1 MNKNIE
7 SMAFSLRLANLRR
20 NYSALIEESL
30 SKQLSYEQFLELILQ
45 EECNKRYEIAIQ
57 RKIKAA
63 KFPYLRSFIEMD
75 WNAFSLPV
83 ANAIRELQSLS
94 FIKEGRNVI
103 LIGNPGVGKTHTAIA
118 LALLACQQNMNVLYI
133 TIPNLI
139 LELKEAYKER
149 QIVSYK
155 KKFMSYDLVVLDELG
170 YISFDKDGS
179 ELLFN
184 LLSNRSENKLVII
197 TTNLTFD
204 KWPTLFGDT
213 IMTTAMVDRLTN
225 KANIIQILGDSYRV
239 KQTRDWLKEQ
249 N

>member
-7 SMAFSLRLANLRR
+7 SMAFSLRLSNLRQ
-20 NYSALIEESL
+20 NYSSLIEKSL
-30 SKQLSYEQFLELILQ
+30 TEQLSYEQFLELVLK
-45 EECNKRYEIAIQ
+45 EECNKRYEASIE

-63 KFPYLRSFIEMD
+63 KFPYLRSFAEMD
-75 WNAFSLPV
+75 WNSFSLPI
-83 ANAIRELQSLS
+83 ANSIRELQSLS

-118 LALLACQQNMNVLYI
+118 LALLACQQNMSVLYV

-184 LLSNRSENKLVII
+184 LLSNRSDSKSVII

-204 KWPTLFGDT
+204 KWPSLFGDT

-225 KANIIQILGDSYRV
+225 KANIVQILGDSYRV
-239 KQTRDWLKEQ
+239 KQTKEWLKDK